1 MIINESD
8 TIIEY
13 RDCNH
18 KLHEMAFDE
27 SLEYIKKSIAS
38 VYERGASEFVVV
50 CNRRDY
56 DFFWLNDYQ

>member
-1 MIINESD
+1 MIMNESD

-18 KLHEMAFDE
+18 KLHEMSFDE

>member
-1 MIINESD
+1 MNEAD

-18 KLHEMAFDE
+18 KLREMAFDE

>member
-1 MIINESD
+1 MNELD

-50 CNRRDY
+50 RNDRDY